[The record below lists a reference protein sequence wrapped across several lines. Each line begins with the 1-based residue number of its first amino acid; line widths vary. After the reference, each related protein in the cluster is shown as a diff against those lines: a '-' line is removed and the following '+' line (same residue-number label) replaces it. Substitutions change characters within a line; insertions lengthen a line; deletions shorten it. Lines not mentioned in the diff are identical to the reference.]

1 MKGLILLD
9 LEAKK
14 AFLINTAFVLI
25 TAAGIFFI
33 CKFLLAYLLPFVI
46 GVIIAFLMQR
56 PAKYISS
63 KTGIKTG
70 ICAAVSV
77 SAAYTA
83 ATVVGVLLTGRAVL
97 YLYEFAKD
105 IPKYMVDLSSFFSDT
120 RNSLENKLDD
130 MPKDSINTVMSLL
143 SSSAENIAASV
154 TGFFSSAA
162 AGIAKSTP
170 AFLVSSVVTVVAS
183 CYIAKDFE
191 GLVKFLHSMISK
203 RKYTVILKIKDI
215 LINSVFKFL
224 KGYLLLMAITFA
236 ELLCGLLILRVKNA
250 PLTALLIAFIDIL
263 PVLGTGTV
271 LIPWA
276 LISIALGKTYLG
288 AGLIIVYL
296 IITVVRNFL
305 EPRVIGGQI
314 GINPLLTL
322 LTMFI
327 GLKLFG
333 FVGMIITPIAFIVF
347 IKFYKQE
354 IEEEKTL

>member
-9 LEAKK
+9 LDAKK
-14 AFLINTAFVLI
+14 IFLINTSFLLI

-46 GVIIAFLMQR
+46 GIIIAFLMQK

-77 SAAYTA
+77 AAIYTA
-83 ATVVGVLLTGRAVL
+83 AIIAGALLTGRAAL
-97 YLYEFAKD
+97 YLYAFAKD
-105 IPKYMVDLSSFFSDT
+105 IPKYMVDLSSFFSHL
-120 RNSLENKLDD
+120 RNSLENKLND
-130 MPKDSINTVMSLL
+130 MPKDSLNTVMSLL
-143 SSSAENIAASV
+143 SSSAENIAAAV
-154 TGFFSSAA
+154 TNFFSSVA

-170 AFLVSSVVTVVAS
+170 AFLISSVVTVVAS

-191 GLVKFLHSMISK
+191 GLVKFLRSMISK
-203 RKYTVILKIKDI
+203 RKYAVILKIKDI

-224 KGYLLLMAITFA
+224 KGYLLLMIITFA

-263 PVLGTGTV
+263 PVLGTGTA

-276 LISIALGKTYLG
+276 LVSIALGKTYLG
-288 AGLIIVYL
+288 AGLITVYL

-333 FVGMIITPIAFIVF
+333 FLGMIITPIAFIVF

-354 IEEEKTL
+354 MEEEKTL

>member
-1 MKGLILLD
+1 MDLD
-9 LEAKK
+9 AKK
-14 AFLINTAFVLI
+14 IFLINTSFLLI

-46 GVIIAFLMQR
+46 GIIIAFLMQK

-77 SAAYTA
+77 AAVYTA
-83 ATVVGVLLTGRAVL
+83 AIIAGALLTGRAAL
-97 YLYEFAKD
+97 YLYAFAKD
-105 IPKYMVDLSSFFSDT
+105 IPKYMVDLSSFFSHL
-120 RNSLENKLDD
+120 RNSLENKLND

-143 SSSAENIAASV
+143 SSSAENIAAAV
-154 TGFFSSAA
+154 TNFFSSVA

-170 AFLVSSVVTVVAS
+170 AFLISSVVTVVAS

-191 GLVKFLHSMISK
+191 GLVKFLRSMISK
-203 RKYTVILKIKDI
+203 RKYAVILKIKDI

-224 KGYLLLMAITFA
+224 KGYLLLMIITFA

-263 PVLGTGTV
+263 PVLGTGTA

-276 LISIALGKTYLG
+276 LVSIALGKTY
-288 AGLIIVYL
+288 
-296 IITVVRNFL
+296 
-305 EPRVIGGQI
+305 
-314 GINPLLTL
+314 
-322 LTMFI
+322 
-327 GLKLFG
+327 
-333 FVGMIITPIAFIVF
+333 
-347 IKFYKQE
+347 
-354 IEEEKTL
+354 

>member
-14 AFLINTAFVLI
+14 IFLVNTAFVLI
-25 TAAGIFFI
+25 ITAGIFFI

-46 GVIIAFLMQR
+46 GVIIAFLMQK

-70 ICAAVSV
+70 VCAAVTV
-77 SAAYTA
+77 AAVYTA
-83 ATVVGVLLTGRAVL
+83 VIIVGVLLTGRAVL
-97 YLYEFAKD
+97 YIYEFAKD
-105 IPKYMVDLSSFFSDT
+105 IPKYMVDLSSFFSDI
-120 RNSLENKLDD
+120 RNSLENKLND

-143 SSSAENIAASV
+143 SSSAENIAAAV
-154 TGFFSSAA
+154 TNFFSSAA

-203 RKYTVILKIKDI
+203 KKYNVILKIKDI
-215 LINSVFKFL
+215 LVNSIFKFL
-224 KGYLLLMAITFA
+224 KGYLLLMAITFM

-288 AGLIIVYL
+288 FGIIIVYL

-347 IKFYKQE
+347 IKFYKLE
-354 IEEEKTL
+354 MEEEKTL

>member
-1 MKGLILLD
+1 MDLD
-9 LEAKK
+9 AKK
-14 AFLINTAFVLI
+14 IFLINTSFLLI

-46 GVIIAFLMQR
+46 GIIIAFLMQK

-77 SAAYTA
+77 AAVYTA
-83 ATVVGVLLTGRAVL
+83 AIIAGALLTGRAAL
-97 YLYEFAKD
+97 YLYAFAKD
-105 IPKYMVDLSSFFSDT
+105 IPKYMVDLSSFFSHL
-120 RNSLENKLDD
+120 RNSLENKLND

-143 SSSAENIAASV
+143 SSSAENIAAAV
-154 TGFFSSAA
+154 TNFFSSVA

-170 AFLVSSVVTVVAS
+170 AFLISSVVTVVAS

-191 GLVKFLHSMISK
+191 GLVKFLRSMISK
-203 RKYTVILKIKDI
+203 RKYAVILKIKDI

-224 KGYLLLMAITFA
+224 KGYLLLMIITFA

-263 PVLGTGTV
+263 PVLGTGTA

-276 LISIALGKTYLG
+276 LVSIALGKTYLG
-288 AGLIIVYL
+288 AGLITVYL

-333 FVGMIITPIAFIVF
+333 FLGMIITPIAFIVF

-354 IEEEKTL
+354 MEEEKTL

>member
-1 MKGLILLD
+1 MD

-14 AFLINTAFVLI
+14 IFLINTSFLLI

-46 GVIIAFLMQR
+46 GIIIAFLMQK

-77 SAAYTA
+77 AAVYTA
-83 ATVVGVLLTGRAVL
+83 AIIAGALLTGRAAL
-97 YLYEFAKD
+97 YLYAFAKD
-105 IPKYMVDLSSFFSDT
+105 IPKYMVDLSSFFSHL
-120 RNSLENKLDD
+120 RNSLENKLND

-143 SSSAENIAASV
+143 SSSAENIAAAV
-154 TGFFSSAA
+154 TNFFSSVA

-170 AFLVSSVVTVVAS
+170 AFLISSVVTVVAS

-191 GLVKFLHSMISK
+191 GLVKFLRSMISK
-203 RKYTVILKIKDI
+203 RKYAVILKIKDI

-224 KGYLLLMAITFA
+224 KGYLLLMIITFA

-263 PVLGTGTV
+263 PVLGTGTA

-276 LISIALGKTYLG
+276 LVSIALGKTYLG
-288 AGLIIVYL
+288 AGLITVYL

-333 FVGMIITPIAFIVF
+333 FLGMIITPIAFIVF

-354 IEEEKTL
+354 MEEEKTL

>member
-1 MKGLILLD
+1 MD

-14 AFLINTAFVLI
+14 IFLINTSFLLI

-46 GVIIAFLMQR
+46 GIIIAFLMQK

-77 SAAYTA
+77 AAVYTA
-83 ATVVGVLLTGRAVL
+83 AIIAGALLTGRAAL
-97 YLYEFAKD
+97 YLYAFAKD
-105 IPKYMVDLSSFFSDT
+105 IPKYMVDLSSFFSHL
-120 RNSLENKLDD
+120 RNSLENKLND
-130 MPKDSINTVMSLL
+130 MPKDSLNTVMSLL
-143 SSSAENIAASV
+143 SSSAENIAAAV
-154 TGFFSSAA
+154 TNFFSSVA

-170 AFLVSSVVTVVAS
+170 AFLISSVVTVVAS

-191 GLVKFLHSMISK
+191 GLVKFLRSMISK
-203 RKYTVILKIKDI
+203 RKYAVILKIKDI

-224 KGYLLLMAITFA
+224 KGYLLLMIITFA

-263 PVLGTGTV
+263 PVLGTGTA

-276 LISIALGKTYLG
+276 LVSIALGKTYLG
-288 AGLIIVYL
+288 AGLITVYL

-333 FVGMIITPIAFIVF
+333 FLGMIITPIAFIVF

-354 IEEEKTL
+354 MEEEKTL